1 MSRSDESERSVDD
14 LLADVDRLTD
24 ESADGA
30 NPASTRSASTSG
42 AKSTS
47 TSNSE
52 SASKSTSEAR
62 STGFVRS
69 RLPSIGGRLGGLF
82 SVRTFLLALA
92 LSVVAVVAGGS
103 IPLLGVVGRL
113 LGLFVVAFAVGL
125 VGSERHYV
133 EVGLAGAIASGAGFI
148 VSTLTSVFFPFAVD
162 LLSEYGVVVAGVGA
176 GVGTLAALVGH
187 YVGRDLRDGLT
198 REL

>member
-24 ESADGA
+24 DESADGA
-30 NPASTRSASTSG
+30 DPTLTRSAS
-42 AKSTS
+42 KSTS
-47 TSNSE
+47 TSNPE
-52 SASKSTSEAR
+52 SASQSQSQSR
-62 STGFVRS
+62 SGSTGFVRS

-82 SVRTFLLALA
+82 SVRTFLLALV

-103 IPLLGVVGRL
+103 IPLVGVVGRL
-113 LGLFVVAFAVGL
+113 VGLFVVAFAVGL
-125 VGSERHYV
+125 LGSERHYV

-148 VSTLTSVFFPFAVD
+148 VSTLTSAFFPLAVD

>member
-24 ESADGA
+24 DESADGA
-30 NPASTRSASTSG
+30 DPTSTRSASTPTGS
-42 AKSTS
+42 KPD
-47 TSNSE
+47 
-52 SASKSTSEAR
+52 SASKSQSTSG
-62 STGFVRS
+62 STGIVRS

-103 IPLLGVVGRL
+103 IPLVGVVGRL

-125 VGSERHYV
+125 LGSERRYV
-133 EVGLAGAIASGAGFI
+133 EVGLAGAVASGAGFI
-148 VSTLTSVFFPFAVD
+148 ASTLTSVFFPFAVD